1 MRKLLLL
8 TALASVLLSSC
19 GKDPVPGPDESGA
32 EWVNRCNFENRS
44 IAFQATEAGFSV
56 MDNPEKDDV
65 NKSRHCG
72 RAVILTAGG
81 NNALLT
87 PKFNRKFDFTA
98 NPAVFRLKVLAPSQG
113 GTVRMTLIPD
123 DAGYPTLVASVNA
136 ESGRKW
142 QELFFDFT
150 SYSPADNVYRA
161 VSLTFDPGSA
171 SAGDEWLFDDLL
183 CPSDDLTAI
192 CLFQRQSNQPL
203 FTPDGSRSW
212 RGDHMANPSV
222 ISPKDSPDGNWRLY
236 LRGSG
241 SCPSYC
247 DQIGLYQQNAK
258 DFKPFGPWKEYA
270 GNPVLPVGSS
280 GQYDDGFLLDPA
292 AVVGKDGVVYVYYN
306 GQRVGHANHGLSV
319 RYSTDGGYTFKHVD
333 AQLKPGYGCSDA
345 VYHDGKYYVFYG
357 GGNPCRL
364 YVTVTE
370 NPLSFQGASTYE
382 TIPIGGG
389 PSNFDSYA
397 VNGSMVF
404 RLEGV
409 DKWFA
414 SYQGSSTS
422 YDFPDRFH
430 IAMSDDLIHWTKVDS
445 RIPLFTR
452 GSVNAWDEGAVWFCE
467 IFEHEGML
475 YMYYEGWGNVNTTVD
490 DRDQAY
496 FPGRSCIGAASCSKE
511 DFLKWCGLSK

>member
-1 MRKLLLL
+1 MKKILLLL
-8 TALASVLLSSC
+8 MVFAVFSAC
-19 GKDPVPGPDESGA
+19 RKDPAPDVPVTPGEF
-32 EWVNRCNFENRS
+32 VNRCNFENRS
-44 IAFQATEAGFSV
+44 LNYETVGADFSRV
-56 MDNPEKDDV
+56 DNPEKDDV

-72 RAVILTAGG
+72 RVVSRSESG
-81 NNALLT
+81 NNTLLT

-98 NPAVFRLKVLAPSQG
+98 NPAVFRLKVMAPPQG
-113 GTVRMTLIPD
+113 GTVRMTLLAEDP
-123 DAGYPTLVASVNA
+123 GYPNIQAFANA
-136 ESGRKW
+136 EASRKW
-142 QELFFDFT
+142 QELVFDFT
-150 SYSPADNVYRA
+150 SFSPSDNVYRR
-161 VSLTFDPGSA
+161 VSLTFNPRTAAVGE
-171 SAGDEWLFDDLL
+171 EWYFDDLL
-183 CPSDDLTAI
+183 CPSDDLTEI
-192 CLFQRQSNQPL
+192 CLFQRQSKNPL
-203 FTPDGSRSW
+203 FAPDGSRSW

-222 ISPKDSPDGNWRLY
+222 ISPQNSPDGNWWLY

-247 DQIGLYQQNAK
+247 DQIGLYQQDAAN
-258 DFKPFGPWKEYA
+258 FKPFGPWKEYA
-270 GNPVLPVGSS
+270 HNPVLPIGPS
-280 GQYDDGFLLDPA
+280 GTHDDGFLLDPA

-319 RYSTDGGYTFKHVD
+319 RYSTDGGYTFQHVD
-333 AQLKPGYGCSDA
+333 AQLKPGFGCSDA
-345 VYHDGKYYVFYG
+345 VYHDGKYYIYYG

-370 NPLSFQGASTYE
+370 NPLSFEGAPTYE

-452 GSVNAWDEGAVWFCE
+452 GSEGDWDEGAVWFCE
-467 IFEHEGML
+467 IFEHQDML
-475 YMYYEGWGNVNTTVD
+475 YLYYEGWGNRFTTVA
-490 DRDQAY
+490 DRDVPY
-496 FPGRSCIGAASCSKE
+496 FSGQSCIGAASCTKE
-511 DFLKWCGLSK
+511 AFLKWCGLL